1 MRITFGK
8 FWDLLENNENS
19 KSLNVIRSGNN
30 IRSSECGDF
39 WDDFANLCN
48 NSEGMAELLDIPREK
63 VTGWAGKIS
72 ELRKEVESEDSNKTN
87 KKHRVIKNGE
97 L

>member
-1 MRITFGK
+1 MRITFGN
-8 FWDLLENNENS
+8 FCDLLENNQNS

-30 IRSSECGDF
+30 IRNSECGNF

-48 NSEGMAELLDIPREK
+48 NAEGMAELLDIPREK
-63 VTGWAGKIS
+63 VTGWAGRIS